1 MERNNE
7 KHEPRLIG
15 DIIIE
20 LAEKGEIMP
29 YAKKLKEEYN
39 G

>member
-20 LAEKGEIMP
+20 LIKKGEI
-29 YAKKLKEEYN
+29 LSWTNEQKESRV
-39 G
+39 